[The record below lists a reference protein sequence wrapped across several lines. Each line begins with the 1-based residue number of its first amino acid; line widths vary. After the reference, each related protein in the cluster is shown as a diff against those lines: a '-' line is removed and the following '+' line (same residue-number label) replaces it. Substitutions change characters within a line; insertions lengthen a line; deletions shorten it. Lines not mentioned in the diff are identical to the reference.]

1 VTPWLT
7 VIIPSHEGQRWI
19 ATSLMSVAAQ
29 ASDGIHVLI
38 IDSSPTSASRDIAQ
52 SFSDRLCIRVLERRD
67 LISWQAKSNFGVEVA
82 ESTHISWLGVDDAW
96 LPGRASATK
105 SWIDA
110 APQAPLHFAPSMI
123 IDESGRK
130 LGLWKCPLP
139 AESALTPSFVTARLL
154 VQNFVAAPAPVFRK
168 DAWLGCGGLDEN
180 LWYSADWDIWLK
192 LAACAPTY
200 YHSEVTIGF
209 RIHAGSL
216 TVTGSRNSSDFTNQ
230 MTTILD
236 RHLPLLRT
244 DVRSVES
251 IARASIVVN
260 AALASASSGNFGGLL
275 GAAIRVVSLGPRCFF
290 RYLRYSRI
298 VERVAPRLRAKFSG
312 KF

>member
-1 VTPWLT
+1 MNPWLT
-7 VIIPSHEGQRWI
+7 VIIPSHLGERWI

-29 ASDGIHVLI
+29 TIGGIHVLV
-38 IDSSPTSASRDIAQ
+38 IDSSPTSSSRDIAQ

-67 LISWQAKSNFGVEVA
+67 LISWQAKSNFGVEIA

-96 LPGRASATK
+96 LPGRATATK
-105 SWIDA
+105 SWIVA

-123 IDESGRK
+123 IDERGRK
-130 LGLWKCPLP
+130 LGFLKCPLP
-139 AESALTPSFVTARLL
+139 AESALAPSFVTARLL
-154 VQNFVAAPAPVFRK
+154 VQNFIAAPAPVFRK

-200 YHSEVTIGF
+200 YHNEVTIAF

-216 TVTGSRNSSDFTNQ
+216 TATGSRNAKDFTTQ
-230 MTTILD
+230 MTTVLE
-236 RHLPLLRT
+236 RHLPFLRS
-244 DVRSVES
+244 DSKGVER
-251 IARASIVVN
+251 IARASIAAN
-260 AALASASSGNFGGLL
+260 AALASAFAGDHTGLL
-275 GAAIRVVSLGPRCFF
+275 RAAIRVLLLGPRYFF
-290 RYLRYSRI
+290 RYLRDSRI
-298 VERVAPRLRAKFSG
+298 VERVVPRLRAKLSG